1 MVGLANEEWKVFID
15 TRMQKNFDIARH
27 AYLVD
32 FFDAGSLLE
41 LWMTGF
47 PENVTNYSNAEYDA
61 LMKDSLKQMDRSKR
75 MENMHKAEEILMRDL
90 PVLPIYFYST
100 PYMQS
105 ARVKGV
111 YISPRNWVFFRGVE
125 VVE

>member
-1 MVGLANEEWKVFID
+1 MGLANEEWKVFID

>member
-1 MVGLANEEWKVFID
+1 
-15 TRMQKNFDIARH
+15 
-27 AYLVD
+27 
-32 FFDAGSLLE
+32 
-41 LWMTGF
+41 MTGF

-111 YISPRNWVFFRGVE
+111 YISPRNWVFFRGAE

>member
-1 MVGLANEEWKVFID
+1 MGLANEEWKVFID

-90 PVLPIYFYST
+90 PVLPLYFYST

-111 YISPRNWVFFRGVE
+111 YISPRNWVFFRGAE